1 MPSVTTVWATD
12 FPVSVTENPVTLT
25 VIAQS
30 LALGRVGE
38 AAFRGKY
45 GEYSENLTQ
54 KGASALIFTKRGI
67 KQRPHACVIS
77 DRGSVRW
84 LSRPFSGLT
93 DVKRKIAH
101 TAAGAVRR
109 SVH

>member
-12 FPVSVTENPVTLT
+12 FSVSVTENPVTLT

-54 KGASALIFTKRGI
+54 KGASAKITTK
-67 KQRPHACVIS
+67 
-77 DRGSVRW
+77 
-84 LSRPFSGLT
+84 PF
-93 DVKRKIAH
+93 
-101 TAAGAVRR
+101 AG
-109 SVH
+109 

>member
-12 FPVSVTENPVTLT
+12 FSVSVTENPVSLT

-30 LALGRVGE
+30 LALSRVGE

-54 KGASALIFTKRGI
+54 NGVSALIFYKKRYKTKASCLRYF
-67 KQRPHACVIS
+67 RPRECEVA
-77 DRGSVRW
+77 
-84 LSRPFSGLT
+84 F
-93 DVKRKIAH
+93 
-101 TAAGAVRR
+101 AAILGVNGC
-109 SVH
+109 